1 MQDKSY
7 FNTWRREVKDYEG
20 HESELIIVAES
31 GTSYRNWG
39 RKRTETMKLHS
50 D

>member
-7 FNTWRREVKDYEG
+7 FNTWRREVKEDAG
-20 HESELIIVAES
+20 HESELTAVAES
-31 GTSYRNWG
+31 GMSYRNWG
-39 RKRTETMKLHS
+39 RKCIETMKLHG

>member
-7 FNTWRREVKDYEG
+7 FNMWRRKVKDDGG
-20 HESELIIVAES
+20 HESELPAVAES
-31 GTSYRNWG
+31 GTSYTNWG
-39 RKRTETMKLHS
+39 RKRIETMKLHG